1 MKQLNMI
8 DTDPNHAIM
17 DAVSAGTT
25 VILLMKYSGSDTMKI
40 VICDGEINDGA
51 KATLWR
57 QTCIII

>member
-1 MKQLNMI
+1 MI

-17 DAVSAGTT
+17 NAVSADTA
-25 VILLMKYSGSDTMKI
+25 VFLLMKYSGFDTMKI
-40 VICDGEINDGA
+40 VKCDGEINDGA

>member
-1 MKQLNMI
+1 MI

-17 DAVSAGTT
+17 DAVSAGTA
-25 VILLMKYSGSDTMKI
+25 VFLLMKYRGSDTMKI
-40 VICDGEINDGA
+40 VKCDGDINDGA